1 VITRDEKALA
11 ALLSAANA
19 VAEGKLSA
27 FARMAWPIVNP
38 GRPLVWNWHM
48 DAICEHLEAITR
60 GEIHRLIVNVPPG
73 HSKTTLVSIVWPVWE
88 WIRRPQLRYLCASYS
103 DNLARKASIDRRKIL
118 SSNWYRRAFSKER
131 WTIDGA
137 NTQGEIGNTFS
148 GFMLATSV
156 GGQGTGRHGDRV
168 VIDDPIKAA
177 DIYTVALA
185 NHVKWFNET
194 IRTRITDASTSA
206 FVLVMQRLHAA
217 DLSGVLEQDPTWCLL
232 KLRSLSDTSKRAPN
246 LVGWIDP
253 REEDDEPLFAERFS
267 KAMLDAERGPFGLGP
282 IAFAAQHN
290 QDPVADGASIFKR
303 EWWKFWTPED
313 LPDEFDEVFGSW
325 DMTFKG
331 GAETDFVVGQVFG
344 RVGPNLYLLDQ
355 TRARLSFTDTLK
367 AFTGLASK
375 WPTVARWLVE
385 EKANG
390 AAILDVL
397 RPHIPGLIA
406 VNPTESKPARASAVS
421 SLVEA
426 GNVFLP
432 SPAHFPWVMQL
443 LEELSSFPHGV
454 YDDQVDAFTQALRD
468 SLTRGAEE
476 RFELP
481 VISPTMNRRAQ
492 SASTMPASRRGL
504 DLNSIAG
511 RRSTPRE

>member
-1 VITRDEKALA
+1 
-11 ALLSAANA
+11 
-19 VAEGKLSA
+19 
-27 FARMAWPIVNP
+27 
-38 GRPLVWNWHM
+38 
-48 DAICEHLEAITR
+48 
-60 GEIHRLIVNVPPG
+60 
-73 HSKTTLVSIVWPVWE
+73 
-88 WIRRPQLRYLCASYS
+88 
-103 DNLARKASIDRRKIL
+103 
-118 SSNWYRRAFSKER
+118 
-131 WTIDGA
+131 
-137 NTQGEIGNTFS
+137 
-148 GFMLATSV
+148 
-156 GGQGTGRHGDRV
+156 
-168 VIDDPIKAA
+168 
-177 DIYTVALA
+177 
-185 NHVKWFNET
+185 
-194 IRTRITDASTSA
+194 
-206 FVLVMQRLHAA
+206 
-217 DLSGVLEQDPTWCLL
+217 
-232 KLRSLSDTSKRAPN
+232 
-246 LVGWIDP
+246 
-253 REEDDEPLFAERFS
+253 LFAERFS